1 MPTPKTPLE
10 LDRNDLDGAIESYRA
25 LVMRARTADELA
37 DGVQILLTL
46 QDDPDHLDNALEKVA
61 AEPAV
66 AAALAR
72 LGVE

>member
-10 LDRNDLDGAIESYRA
+10 LDRNDLDGAIESYRH
-25 LVMRARTADELA
+25 LVMTALTADELA
-37 DGVQILLTL
+37 DGVQVLLSL

-61 AEPAV
+61 AESAV
-66 AAALAR
+66 AAALAK